1 MKTCA
6 IIGFGAL
13 GKTIFNNLL
22 QVEKIIRNDFKI
34 TAICNDDIS
43 TITKSVKINIGN
55 VQLYDVDFS
64 KYNLYTDYK
73 EMLEKEKL
81 DFVFIALPSFLHGEV
96 CTYCLNKGLDVYVE
110 KPMAITMNE
119 CETMLK
125 AAKDNNRKLMVG
137 HCLRFT
143 NEYMYL
149 KKLIDAKEFGKPVK
163 AEFSRKSPLPVWTA
177 GGWILDESKSGGC
190 LVDMHVHDV
199 DIVNWLFGV
208 PEKVTASA
216 TNSRADFESAF
227 ALYQYPDMVVSVI
240 GDWGIATSYEFEAK
254 YAVTFEKA
262 YVESVNGKVTLYTD
276 DEKKDIV
283 FDDDTTCYYREV
295 LEFVDSVVGDKPFT
309 TADVDSVYETMK
321 IVFAEKD
328 MARKN

>member
-1 MKTCA
+1 
-6 IIGFGAL
+6 
-13 GKTIFNNLL
+13 
-22 QVEKIIRNDFKI
+22 
-34 TAICNDDIS
+34 
-43 TITKSVKINIGN
+43 
-55 VQLYDVDFS
+55 
-64 KYNLYTDYK
+64 
-73 EMLEKEKL
+73 
-81 DFVFIALPSFLHGEV
+81 
-96 CTYCLNKGLDVYVE
+96 
-110 KPMAITMNE
+110 
-119 CETMLK
+119 MLK
-125 AAKDNNRKLMVG
+125 AAKDNGKKLMVG

-149 KKLIDAKEFGKPVK
+149 KKLIDTKEFGKPVK

-199 DIVNWLFGV
+199 DVINWLFGV

-216 TNSRADFESAF
+216 TSSRAAFESAF
-227 ALYQYPDMVVSVI
+227 ALYQYPDMVVSAI

-276 DEKKDIV
+276 DEKKEIV

-295 LEFVDSVVGDKPFT
+295 LEFVDSVVSDKPFV
-309 TADVDSVYETMK
+309 TADIDSVYETMK
-321 IVFAEKD
+321 IVFAEKE
-328 MARKN
+328 MARK